1 MERPSY
7 GGAPGAAVKWR
18 QAGGWRRH
26 FTDPTTMAAP
36 ATAMKD
42 PLTDPGRAPRR
53 AIQRLLRSVFGMQRL
68 RAGQQEVIDSV
79 LAGRDTLAIMPTG
92 SGKSLCYQ
100 LPASLLPGATLVV
113 SPLISLMKDQL
124 EKLHA
129 LGITAVQLNSSL
141 TRAEEDDALA
151 TIARGGKLII
161 FCTPERLAM
170 PEFLALL
177 SPAPPVLAVID
188 EAHCISQWGHDFRPA
203 YLEIAAALRALGR
216 PPVLALTATATEEVT
231 ADIRAQLDATRLH
244 VVSTGI
250 YRANLRYRVIQVTN
264 AGEKQDEVLRLLR
277 ETPGVGI
284 VYAATVKAVEDLT
297 ARLEE
302 LGESVTCYHGK
313 LAARERQQHQDLFM
327 GGERRIMV
335 ATNAF
340 GMGIDKPD
348 TRFVI
353 HVQVPAN
360 LEAYYQESGR
370 AGRDGLPADCTLLYF
385 QEDKRVQQF
394 FLAKHYP
401 TAEELAAIVAAAQE
415 LPATFRADALQ
426 AALPEFSD
434 GHLKVCLKLLK
445 DGKLLRQD
453 RKLGYSLKAPSA
465 KTPTYAQL
473 AQIYVDKQER
483 DKQALEQMVAYAQSG
498 LCRWKLLLDYF
509 GDAGDFE
516 RCCTC
521 DNCLSPPALAQPMA
535 LDDIVLPE
543 LSAAPPVPLITV
555 GSRVRVPRY
564 QIGTVLS
571 VAGDQVT
578 IAFPENTTRTFMA
591 EFVAPA

>member
-1 MERPSY
+1 M
-7 GGAPGAAVKWR
+7 ATNHFAV
-18 QAGGWRRH
+18 Q
-26 FTDPTTMAAP
+26 
-36 ATAMKD
+36 
-42 PLTDPGRAPRR
+42 DPGRARQR
-53 AIQRLLRSVFGMQRL
+53 KIQRLLRAVFGIARL
-68 RAGQQEVIDSV
+68 RAGQQEVIDSI

-100 LPASLLPGATLVV
+100 LPAALLPGATVVV

-124 EKLHA
+124 EKLHQ

-141 TRAEEDDALA
+141 SRADEDDA
-151 TIARGGKLII
+151 IARIAQGGKLII
-161 FCTPERLAM
+161 FCTPERLATA
-170 PEFLALL
+170 EFLSLL
-177 SPAPPVLAVID
+177 DAAPPSLLVID

-203 YLEIAAALRALGR
+203 YLDIAAALRALGR
-216 PPVLALTATATEEVT
+216 PPVLALTATATQDVV
-231 ADIRAQLDATRLH
+231 ADIRAQLGTPQLH
-244 VVSTGI
+244 VVNTGI
-250 YRANLRYRVIQVTN
+250 YRANLRYGVIQVTN
-264 AGEKQDEVLRLLR
+264 AAEKHETVLRLLR
-277 ETPGVGI
+277 ETPGTGI
-284 VYAATVKAVEDLT
+284 VYAATVKAVEELA
-297 ARLEE
+297 ARLQG

-313 LAARERQQHQDLFM
+313 LAARERKHNQDLFM

-353 HVQVPAN
+353 HLQVPAN

-401 TAEELAAIVAAAQE
+401 TADELAAIVAVAQE
-415 LPATFRADALQ
+415 LPATFTF
-426 AALPEFSD
+426 AALASGLPAFSD

-453 RKLGYSLKAPSA
+453 RKLGYRLTAPA
-465 KTPTYAQL
+465 AAAPAYAQL

-483 DKQALEQMVAYAQSG
+483 DRQALEQMVAYAQSG
-498 LCRWKLLLDYF
+498 FCRWKLLLEYF

-521 DNCLSPPALAQPMA
+521 DNCQSPPALAAPIT
-535 LDDIVLPE
+535 LDELPP
-543 LSAAPPVPLITV
+543 APAPAREPAPLIAV
-555 GSRVRVPRY
+555 GSRVRVPRFD
-564 QIGTVLS
+564 IGTVLS

-578 IAFPENTTRTFMA
+578 IVFPENTTRTFMA

>member
-1 MERPSY
+1 MN
-7 GGAPGAAVKWR
+7 GAAKQSG
-18 QAGGWRRH
+18 QAGKPG
-26 FTDPTTMAAP
+26 
-36 ATAMKD
+36 K
-42 PLTDPGRAPRR
+42 PGRS
-53 AIQRLLRSVFGMQRL
+53 IQRLLRAVFGVARL
-68 RAGQQEVIDSV
+68 RDGQQEVIDSV
-79 LAGRDTLAIMPTG
+79 LAGRETLAIMPTG

-100 LPASLLPGATLVV
+100 LPAALLPGATLVI

-141 TRAEEDDALA
+141 TRADEDAALA
-151 TIARGGKLII
+151 SIARGGKIII

-170 PEFLALL
+170 PAFLALL
-177 SPAPPVLAVID
+177 AQAPPVLAVID

-203 YLEIAAALRALGR
+203 YLEVSAALRALGR
-216 PPVLALTATATEEVT
+216 PPVLALTATATEEVID
-231 ADIRAQLDATRLH
+231 DIRAQLDAPRLH
-244 VVSTGI
+244 VVNTGI

-302 LGESVTCYHGK
+302 LGASVTCYHGR
-313 LAARERQQHQDLFM
+313 LAARERRLHQELFM

-353 HVQVPAN
+353 HLQVPAN

-385 QEDKRVQQF
+385 QEDKRVQQY

-401 TAEELAAIVAAAQE
+401 TAAELAAIVAAAQE

-426 AALPEFSD
+426 SALPELSA

-453 RKLGYSLKAPSA
+453 RKLGYSLKPPSA
-465 KTPTYAQL
+465 RAAKAPTYAQL
-473 AQIYVDKQER
+473 AQVYVDKQER

-498 LCRWKLLLDYF
+498 FCRWKLLLEYF

-521 DNCLSPPALAQPMA
+521 DNCLSPPALATPIV
-535 LDDIVLPE
+535 LDD
-543 LSAAPPVPLITV
+543 AAEAQAPAVPAEPLIAV
-555 GSRVRVPRY
+555 GSRVRVPRFD
-564 QIGTVLS
+564 IGTVLS

>member
-1 MERPSY
+1 MN
-7 GGAPGAAVKWR
+7 GAAKQSG
-18 QAGGWRRH
+18 QAGKPG
-26 FTDPTTMAAP
+26 
-36 ATAMKD
+36 K
-42 PLTDPGRAPRR
+42 PGRS
-53 AIQRLLRSVFGMQRL
+53 IQRLLRAVFGVARL
-68 RAGQQEVIDSV
+68 RDGQQEVIDSV
-79 LAGRDTLAIMPTG
+79 LVGRDTLAIMPTG

-100 LPASLLPGATLVV
+100 LPAALLPGATLVI

-141 TRAEEDDALA
+141 TRADEDAALA
-151 TIARGGKLII
+151 SIARGGKIII

-177 SPAPPVLAVID
+177 AQAPPVLAVID

-203 YLEIAAALRALGR
+203 YLEVSAALRALGH
-216 PPVLALTATATEEVT
+216 PPVLALTATATEEVID
-231 ADIRAQLDATRLH
+231 DIRAQLDAPRLH
-244 VVSTGI
+244 VVNTGI

-302 LGESVTCYHGK
+302 LGASVTCYHGK
-313 LAARERQQHQDLFM
+313 LAARERRLHQELFM

-353 HVQVPAN
+353 HLQVPAN

-385 QEDKRVQQF
+385 QEDKRVQQY
-394 FLAKHYP
+394 FLARHYP
-401 TAEELAAIVAAAQE
+401 TAAELAAIVAAAQE

-426 AALPEFSD
+426 SALPELSA

-453 RKLGYSLKAPSA
+453 RKLGYSLKPPSA
-465 KTPTYAQL
+465 RAAKAPTYAQL
-473 AQIYVDKQER
+473 AQVYVDKQER

-498 LCRWKLLLDYF
+498 FCRWKLLLEYF
-509 GDAGDFE
+509 GDAGDFK

-521 DNCLSPPALAQPMA
+521 DNCLSPPALATPIV
-535 LDDIVLPE
+535 LDD
-543 LSAAPPVPLITV
+543 AAEAQAPAVPAEPLIAV
-555 GSRVRVPRY
+555 GSRVRVPRFDV
-564 QIGTVLS
+564 GTVLS

>member
-1 MERPSY
+1 MHASVY
-7 GGAPGAAVKWR
+7 QSG
-18 QAGGWRRH
+18 RH
-26 FTDPTTMAAP
+26 
-36 ATAMKD
+36 
-42 PLTDPGRAPRR
+42 
-53 AIQRLLRSVFGMQRL
+53 IQRLLRTVFGVTRL
-68 RAGQQEVIDSV
+68 RAGQQDVIDSV

-100 LPASLLPGATLVV
+100 LPAALLPGATLVV

-124 EKLHA
+124 EKLHE

-141 TRAEEDDALA
+141 SRAEEDEA
-151 TIARGGKLII
+151 IARISQGGRLII
-161 FCTPERLAM
+161 FCTPERLAS
-170 PEFLALL
+170 PDFLSLL
-177 SPAPPVLAVID
+177 ASAPPSLVVID

-203 YLEIAAALRALGR
+203 YLDIASALRALGR
-216 PPVLALTATATEEVT
+216 PPVLALTATATAEVID
-231 ADIRAQLDATRLH
+231 DIDAQLEVRKLQ
-244 VVSTGI
+244 VINTGI

-277 ETPGVGI
+277 ETAGVGI
-284 VYAATVKAVEDLT
+284 VYAATVKAVEDLA
-297 ARLEE
+297 ARLAE
-302 LGESVTCYHGK
+302 LGESATCYHGK
-313 LAARERQQHQDLFM
+313 LAARERKHNQDLFM
-327 GGERRIMV
+327 NGERRIMV

-353 HVQVPAN
+353 HLQVPAN

-401 TAEELAAIVAAAQE
+401 TAEELAAIVAAAQT
-415 LPATFRADALQ
+415 LPATFAFAAL
-426 AALPEFSD
+426 ASSLPEFSD

-453 RKLGYSLKAPSA
+453 RKLGYRLTAPSSA
-465 KTPTYAQL
+465 TPSYAQL
-473 AQIYVDKQER
+473 AQVYVDKQER

-509 GDAGDFE
+509 GDAGDADDFE

-521 DNCLSPPALAQPMA
+521 DNCLSPPALAEPIS
-535 LDDIVLPE
+535 LDSFPPTPA
-543 LSAAPPVPLITV
+543 SADAPAPAPQIAV

-591 EFVAPA
+591 EFVVPA